1 MIKVALVDDHAILR
15 KSLAVLIGMLQDF
28 VIVIEAG
35 NGEEFIKQLQVNEKP
50 DIVLLDITMPIMDG
64 VETAR
69 WIKENEPSI
78 KVVALSMLNNDLVII
93 RMLKNGARGYLLK
106 DSEPAELKSA
116 LLQVFEKGYYYNE
129 YILPKMT
136 SYHTKEIPIKS
147 STTIS
152 ENELVFLKWVC
163 TELSY
168 KEIANKMCL
177 SPRTID
183 GYRDSLFQKL
193 QVGTRVGLA
202 IYAIKHK
209 IVVI

>member
-129 YILPKMT
+129 YILPKMA
-136 SYHTKEIPIKS
+136 SYQTKEIPIKS

-168 KEIANKMCL
+168 KEIANEMCL

>member
-35 NGEEFIKQLQVNEKP
+35 NGEEFIKQLQVKEKP
-50 DIVLLDITMPIMDG
+50 DIVLLDITMPVMDG

-69 WIKENEPSI
+69 WIKENQPDI
-78 KVVALSMLNNDLVII
+78 KVVALSMLNNDLIII

-116 LLQVFEKGYYYNE
+116 LLQVYTKGYYYNE

-136 SYHTKEIPIKS
+136 SYQTKEIPIKS

-168 KEIANKMCL
+168 KEIANEMCL

>member
-116 LLQVFEKGYYYNE
+116 LLQVFKKGYYYNE
-129 YILPKMT
+129 YILPKMA
-136 SYHTKEIPIKS
+136 SYQTKEIPIKS

-168 KEIANKMCL
+168 KEIANEMCL

>member
-129 YILPKMT
+129 YILPKMA
-136 SYHTKEIPIKS
+136 SYQTKEIPIKS
-147 STTIS
+147 SNTIS

-168 KEIANKMCL
+168 KEIANEMCL